1 MRPVNGD
8 TISYRP
14 SQKICI
20 FLVYL
25 SYAIN
30 FRSSK
35 PEETPHHIKKE
46 VKIGGV
52 SKTRDK

>member
-30 FRSSK
+30 FGSSK
-35 PEETPHHIKKE
+35 PEETHHIKKE
-46 VKIGGV
+46 VKIGDV